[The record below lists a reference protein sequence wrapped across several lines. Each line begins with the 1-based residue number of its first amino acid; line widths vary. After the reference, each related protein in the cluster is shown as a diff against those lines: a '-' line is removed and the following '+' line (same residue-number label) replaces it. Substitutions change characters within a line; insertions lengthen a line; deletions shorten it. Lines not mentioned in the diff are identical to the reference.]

1 MLIFLLIFLTNYFYG
16 SYKINKNK
24 YNFNEN
30 INVKIISPN
39 FSLKDY
45 STKSEFDQLKR
56 LIKISEPEKNK
67 KTLFIWPEGIFYES
81 YLQNLVLYKELFVN
95 KFSENHLII

>member
-1 MLIFLLIFLTNYFYG
+1 MTTDSLFLLIIFIVNYSYG
-16 SYKINKNK
+16 IFKLNSSNYKFDQK
-24 YNFNEN
+24 

-45 STKSEFDQLKR
+45 NTQSEESQLKR
-56 LIKISEPEKNK
+56 LIKISDPQKNK

-81 YLQNLVLYKELFVN
+81 YLDDIKKHKNSLSIFWY
-95 KFSENHLII
+95 I